1 MNTEELHENCKPIDW
16 VSISTYAR
24 EEGKDAC
31 RQVVVVSIDG
41 QKYKHEGWAPE

>member
-24 EEGKDAC
+24 EEGKDLC

-41 QKYKHEGWAPE
+41 QKYKHEGWASE